1 MTMTDTDK
9 QYRYQW
15 LYETYGNDLFSYGL
29 AFGINKEELEDAI
42 HDVFLHLYEHD
53 HRLWESDNVKAYL
66 LNCLKNRIRM
76 KKRKRDILGHFSNND
91 EEAYDFLIVVNGFEL
106 LESEQ
111 ERSKQ
116 IRILQEML
124 DSLTPR
130 QREAIYLRYAQGL
143 SYKEIAQLMHIQSTA
158 AQKLVYRALNDMR
171 CLHPKMIFVL
181 FLYLTYTTF
190 THTSKPTEKN
200 DWHSGIIRSECLQEY
215 ARIRTSNVN

>member
-1 MTMTDTDK
+1 MTNTDK
-9 QYRYQW
+9 QSRYQW
-15 LYETYGNDLFSYGL
+15 LYETYGNDLFSYGQ
-29 AFGINKEELEDAI
+29 AFGVGKEELEDTI
-42 HDVFLHLYEHD
+42 HDVFIHLYEHD

-76 KKRKRDILGHFSNND
+76 KKRKRDVPGHFSD
-91 EEAYDFLIVVNGFEL
+91 KYEEASDFLIEVNGFEL

-111 ERSKQ
+111 ERSEQ

-130 QREAIYLRYAQGL
+130 QREAIYLRYTQGL

-158 AQKLVYRALNDMR
+158 AQKLVYRAINDMR

-181 FLYLTYTTF
+181 LLYLIPLF
-190 THTSKPTEKN
+190 STSKTTEEN
-200 DWHSGIIRSECLQEY
+200 DWPSGIIRSERLEEY
-215 ARIRTSNVN
+215 VRLRTPNVN